1 MRSRGVRFGRRD
13 AELTNDCFVYAAAQ
27 AALDAD
33 QATLFYIKLLSL
45 IINPFVK
52 PARAQCFA
60 LCRSFTRTLTELS
73 NICGALGVIHGRTL
87 HDLER
92 QIVGGCLA
100 CSNITGTMRAGS
112 VKGIG
117 RARAVQADLLRLI
130 KEQPPTRG

>member
-1 MRSRGVRFGRRD
+1 M
-13 AELTNDCFVYAAAQ
+13 
-27 AALDAD
+27 
-33 QATLFYIKLLSL
+33 
-45 IINPFVK
+45 K

-73 NICGALGVIHGRTL
+73 NICGALGVIHILTL